1 MDNLNSWDLMDLKGV
16 AYQQS
21 MTVGAQ
27 IELEAMKSE
36 NRLREQ
42 NNEAPAYGYEA
53 FMDLIER
60 YGLGHNAILD
70 NTNPSCR

>member
-1 MDNLNSWDLMDLKGV
+1 MDNLTAWDIVDLKGI
-16 AYQQS
+16 AYQRS

-42 NNEAPAYGYEA
+42 NDKAPAYGYKD

-60 YGLGHNAILD
+60 YELGHNAILD